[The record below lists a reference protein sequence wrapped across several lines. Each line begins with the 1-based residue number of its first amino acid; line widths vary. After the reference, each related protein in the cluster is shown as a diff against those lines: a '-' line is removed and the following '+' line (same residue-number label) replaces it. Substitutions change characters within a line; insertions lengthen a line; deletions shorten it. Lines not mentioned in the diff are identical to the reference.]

1 MATPRQGEVLW
12 TPPPDARATTEIG
25 RYMDFLRDV
34 GGRDF
39 GDYESLWE
47 WSVSDLEGFWGS
59 LWDFFEIKAD
69 SPYERVLGRSEM
81 PGAEWFP
88 GATLNYA
95 EHMVGLEEDLDSKA
109 IIGVSQT
116 RERVEL
122 TFRDL
127 RDQVARC
134 RAGLER
140 LGIQRGDRVAAY
152 LPNVPETIVAFLAS
166 ASLGAIWASCAP
178 EFGAR
183 SVVSRFGQ
191 IEPKLL
197 LAISGYRYGEK
208 PVDRRDEVAAI
219 RAELPSLEHVVHLP
233 YGEGELPEALSWEEL
248 LSEPSPLT
256 FDPVPFDH
264 PLYILFSSGTTGL
277 PKAIVHRHGGILVEH
292 LKNMK
297 LSWDLKAGDA
307 LLWFTTTAWMM
318 WNALVSGLLC
328 RAAVVTID
336 GNPLYPGL
344 REQWRLAEETG
355 ATLMGTSPAYV
366 MACRKEGI
374 EPGREFDLSRIRQF
388 GAAGSPMPT
397 EGFAWIYEKV
407 KSDALLNVGSGGTD
421 VCTGFVAG
429 YPIRPVYAGEMT
441 GCLLGCDVAA
451 FDLDGNP
458 VEGELGEMVVRKP
471 MPSMPVKFW
480 NDPGDERYRSTYFDM
495 YPGVWRQG
503 DWIVFTERGSC
514 VITGRS
520 DATLNRGGVRLGTGE
535 LYAVVEDIEEVL
547 DSLIVHLEDPEGGA
561 GELVLFVQL
570 RDGIELDDDLRA
582 RIGRSLR
589 SALSPRHVPDTIE
602 AVPGIPRTLTGKKL
616 ELPVKR
622 ILQGAARDEVVRRDA
637 LSDPASIDAFVDYAS
652 TRAPA

>member
-1 MATPRQGEVLW
+1 
-12 TPPPDARATTEIG
+12 
-25 RYMDFLRDV
+25 
-34 GGRDF
+34 
-39 GDYESLWE
+39 
-47 WSVSDLEGFWGS
+47 
-59 LWDFFEIKAD
+59 
-69 SPYERVLGRSEM
+69 
-81 PGAEWFP
+81 
-88 GATLNYA
+88 
-95 EHMVGLEEDLDSKA
+95 
-109 IIGVSQT
+109 
-116 RERVEL
+116 
-122 TFRDL
+122 
-127 RDQVARC
+127 
-134 RAGLER
+134 
-140 LGIQRGDRVAAY
+140 
-152 LPNVPETIVAFLAS
+152 
-166 ASLGAIWASCAP
+166 
-178 EFGAR
+178 
-183 SVVSRFGQ
+183 
-191 IEPKLL
+191 
-197 LAISGYRYGEK
+197 
-208 PVDRRDEVAAI
+208 
-219 RAELPSLEHVVHLP
+219 
-233 YGEGELPEALSWEEL
+233 
-248 LSEPSPLT
+248 
-256 FDPVPFDH
+256 
-264 PLYILFSSGTTGL
+264 
-277 PKAIVHRHGGILVEH
+277 
-292 LKNMK
+292 
-297 LSWDLKAGDA
+297 
-307 LLWFTTTAWMM
+307 
-318 WNALVSGLLC
+318 
-328 RAAVVTID
+328 
-336 GNPLYPGL
+336 LYPDL

-441 GCLLGCDVAA
+441 GCLLGCDIAA

-458 VEGELGEMVVRKP
+458 VQGELGEMVVRKP

-480 NDPGDERYRSTYFDM
+480 NDPGDERYQSTYFDM

-503 DWIVFTERGSC
+503 DWIIFTERGSC

-570 RDGIELDDDLRA
+570 RDGIDLDDDLRA
-582 RIGRSLR
+582 RIARSLR
-589 SALSPRHVPDTIE
+589 GALSPRHVPDTIE

-622 ILQGAARDEVVRRDA
+622 ILQGAARDDVVRRDA